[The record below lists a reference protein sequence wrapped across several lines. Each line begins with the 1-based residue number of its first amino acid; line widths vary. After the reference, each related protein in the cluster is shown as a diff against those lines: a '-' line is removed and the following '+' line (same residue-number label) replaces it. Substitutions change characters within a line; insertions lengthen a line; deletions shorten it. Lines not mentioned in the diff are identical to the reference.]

1 MTFNKFILLIQKKK
15 TYVCEGAILMFE
27 FLGANIFYLILHIN
41 GAGAFP
47 QPLGEKK
54 EALLIEKMCKGD
66 KEARALLIEHNL
78 RLVAHVVKKYGITQD
93 EQDDLISIGTIGLIK
108 AIDSFK
114 SDKKT
119 RLATYAAR
127 CIENEILM
135 HFRSKKKTANDVS
148 LNEEIDTDK
157 DGNSLS
163 LIDVIAEED
172 RILENI
178 FRKTKTEELRKAI
191 KEKLDDRERL
201 IINLRYGITEPA
213 LTQKDTALRLG
224 ISRSYVSRLE
234 KKALET
240 LKKELKS
247 F

>member
-1 MTFNKFILLIQKKK
+1 ML
-15 TYVCEGAILMFE
+15 E
-27 FLGANIFYLILHIN
+27 FLSANIFYLILHIS

-47 QPLGEKK
+47 QPLNSKK
-54 EALLIEKMCKGD
+54 ECEAICKMLTGD

-78 RLVAHVVKKYGITQD
+78 RLVAHVVKKYGASQD

-108 AIDSFK
+108 AVDTFRT
-114 SDKKT
+114 DKKT

-157 DGNSLS
+157 DGNALS

-172 RILENI
+172 RILEDV
-178 FRKTKTEELRKAI
+178 FRKIKTEELKKAI
-191 KEKLDDRERL
+191 KEKLDERERT
-201 IINLRYGITEPA
+201 IINLRYGISEPS
-213 LTQKDTALRLG
+213 LTQKETAARLG

-234 KKALET
+234 KKALE
-240 LKKELKS
+240 LLREEIKS
-247 F
+247 C